1 MTCIVGLKN
10 KGRVIIGGDSAGVDG
25 GFGMYIRA
33 DQKVWTKDEFAFGF
47 TTSFRM
53 GQLLRYNLSLPKRHP
68 DTDLMKWMVTDFID
82 AVRSCLKTGG
92 FAAKLNDVEQAGTF
106 LVGHAGRLF
115 RVEND
120 YQVGEMLAEYDA
132 CGCGES
138 YAKGALYATAASD
151 LDPDS
156 RVALALNAAMQMSA
170 GVRAPFTVVS
180 VGAEAL

>member
-1 MTCIVGLKN
+1 
-10 KGRVIIGGDSAGVDG
+10 
-25 GFGMYIRA
+25 
-33 DQKVWTKDEFAFGF
+33 
-47 TTSFRM
+47 
-53 GQLLRYNLSLPKRHP
+53 
-68 DTDLMKWMVTDFID
+68 
-82 AVRSCLKTGG
+82 
-92 FAAKLNDVEQAGTF
+92 
-106 LVGHAGRLF
+106 LF